1 MLWMWGVAGAFVYA
15 TNALILGLW
24 NDGVTP
30 RGRAKAVFEYVAALA
45 TGGIFAQ
52 GLTGVI
58 LAVLSSG
65 VNINGHQFQ
74 MDVDPIAVAL
84 CIGWSSNYLW
94 PRVLRKIGA
103 RVEALN
109 HEGQKA

>member
-24 NDGVTP
+24 NDGATP
-30 RGRAKAVFEYVAALA
+30 RGRIKSSVEYVAALA
-45 TGGIFAQ
+45 TGGIFAE

-58 LAVLSSG
+58 VGVLATG
-65 VNINGHQFQ
+65 VNVNGYQLK
-74 MDVDPIAVAL
+74 MEGDPIAVAL
-84 CIGWSSNYLW
+84 CIGWSANYLW
-94 PRVLRKIGA
+94 PRILRKIGA

-109 HEGQKA
+109 SEGQKA